1 MDKDWYRINN
11 VENIL
16 SPSLVVF
23 PKRIEANIKLMIQI
37 AGGTDILRPHI
48 KTHKIAEI
56 INMQLDHGIGK
67 FKCATLSEAE
77 LLAKC
82 NAKDVLLAM
91 QMTGIGIY
99 NFIELVTKYPK
110 TKFSTIV
117 DNKGSIVKF
126 NEASKKSSIKASLW
140 LDINNG
146 NNRTGI
152 SPNNEAA
159 LLYKD
164 IHQSSNLIIEGLH
177 VYDGHIR
184 DSDINIRKENCDLQF
199 EKVLELKKEIESLG
213 MEVKKIVAGGT
224 PTFPIH
230 SKRDNIEVSPGTSL
244 LWDERY
250 GELFKDLNFLHAGV
264 LVGSVIS
271 RPSEDVICLNF
282 GHKSVAS
289 EMEFPRLKLL
299 NMKNFK
305 QISHSEEHLVC
316 RCDKGDNINVGDI
329 CYAIPMHICPTVP
342 KYKKVLTAVDNEV
355 TGQWLVAARDYNN

>member
-1 MDKDWYRINN
+1 
-11 VENIL
+11 
-16 SPSLVVF
+16 
-23 PKRIEANIKLMIQI
+23 
-37 AGGTDILRPHI
+37 
-48 KTHKIAEI
+48 
-56 INMQLDHGIGK
+56 
-67 FKCATLSEAE
+67 
-77 LLAKC
+77 
-82 NAKDVLLAM
+82 
-91 QMTGIGIY
+91 
-99 NFIELVTKYPK
+99 
-110 TKFSTIV
+110 
-117 DNKGSIVKF
+117 
-126 NEASKKSSIKASLW
+126 
-140 LDINNG
+140 
-146 NNRTGI
+146 
-152 SPNNEAA
+152 
-159 LLYKD
+159 
-164 IHQSSNLIIEGLH
+164 
-177 VYDGHIR
+177 
-184 DSDINIRKENCDLQF
+184 
-199 EKVLELKKEIESLG
+199 

-271 RPSEDVICLNF
+271 RPSEDVICLNL

-316 RCDKGDNINVGDI
+316 KCDKGDNINVGDI

-342 KYKKVLTAVDNEV
+342 KYKKVLTVVDNEV